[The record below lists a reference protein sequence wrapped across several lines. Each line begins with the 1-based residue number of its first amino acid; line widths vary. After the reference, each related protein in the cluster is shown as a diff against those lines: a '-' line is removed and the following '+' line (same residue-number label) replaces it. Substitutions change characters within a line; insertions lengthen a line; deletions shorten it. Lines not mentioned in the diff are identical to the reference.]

1 MVLDLVAD
9 IQTLVDGFKSF
20 GECLRTE
27 LYAIACGVL
36 ESSAAL
42 AGMTVVEVI
51 DQNG

>member
-1 MVLDLVAD
+1 MIFYLITDIESLVY
-9 IQTLVDGFKSF
+9 GFKSF

-27 LYAIACGVL
+27 LYALACGIL

-51 DQNG
+51 NQNG